1 MTAST
6 LPRSTQV
13 LVVGGGPAGSATAWY
28 CAQAGLD
35 VLLVDRS
42 HFPRAK
48 PCAEYVSPEGA
59 RILDTMGALDT
70 LEARAAALT
79 GMVVHAPSGERIH
92 GEFVARHGFRGFRD
106 RGLGIRRE
114 ILDTVLV
121 DRARANGVQVVEG
134 AKVEHLVRDPATG
147 RTTGVTLRTIDGVS
161 DVRAALVIGADGLR
175 SIVAKRLGLATLGRW
190 PRRLAFVAHYRHVRD
205 MSSLGEMHVGTSGYL
220 GLADVGD
227 GITNVA
233 LVVPARDAHD
243 VHGDAEG
250 FLLAWIAA
258 HPAIAARFAGAER
271 VSPVRATGPFAS
283 RAKRPW
289 AAGAALV
296 GDAADFYDPF
306 TGEGIYAALR
316 GAEVLA
322 PFAVDAVHAGER
334 GDLRGERRTLRA
346 YESARHHVF
355 AGKWRVERLIGTAV
369 AFPALI
375 NGAARVLG
383 RDRALADLLIGVT
396 GDFVPASAIVAP
408 RTIWRMIGGIA
419 RSVVAAIGGPESES
433 PDSSPRDATLAAATH
448 AAASTAAALA
458 SPSTPAHVH
467 RS

>member
-1 MTAST
+1 MTAPT

-28 CAQAGLD
+28 CARAGLD

-59 RILDTMGALDT
+59 RILAAMGALET

-79 GMVVHAPSGERIH
+79 GMVVHAPSGDRIH
-92 GEFVARHGFRGFRD
+92 GEFIARHGFRGFRD
-106 RGLGIRRE
+106 RGLGVRRE

-121 DRARANGVQVVEG
+121 ERARATGVQVVEG
-134 AKVEHLVRDPATG
+134 AKVEDLVRDPSTG
-147 RTTGVTLRTIDGVS
+147 RTTGVRLRTVDGISEVS
-161 DVRAALVIGADGLR
+161 ASLVIGADGLR
-175 SIVAKRLGLATLGRW
+175 SIVAKRLGLTTIGRW

-205 MSSLGEMHVGTSGYL
+205 ISSLGEMHVGTNGYL

-233 LVVPARDAHD
+233 LVVPSRDARN
-243 VHGDAEG
+243 VNGDAEA
-250 FLLAWIAA
+250 FLTAWIAG
-258 HPAIAARFAGAER
+258 HPDIAARFVGAER

-322 PFAVDAVHAGER
+322 PFAVNAVRCAEQR
-334 GDLRGERRTLRA
+334 DLRGERRTLRA
-346 YESARHHVF
+346 YEAARRDVF

-408 RTIWRMIGGIA
+408 RTIWRMVGAIA
-419 RSVVAAIGGPESES
+419 RSLAP
-433 PDSSPRDATLAAATH
+433 SSTT
-448 AAASTAAALA
+448 T
-458 SPSTPAHVH
+458 HVH